1 MYWNPNYCSVT
12 IKPIDEDSVLVDDS
26 YIDEIFSI
34 AKEKGKRV
42 VNGENNLP
50 KVDE

>member
-12 IKPIDEDSVLVDDS
+12 IDPIDEDSVFVDDA
-26 YIDEIFSI
+26 YIDEVFSN
-34 AKEKGKRV
+34 ANENRKRV
-42 VNGENNLP
+42 VNGKDNLP